1 MTKVTF
7 ILFHFFAVNN
17 VVETRREEPGYE
29 LGQNLDLLFDDFG
42 PFLRYV
48 IRAKNSF
55 FRPLKAFLACFE
67 LHWTYNSREN

>member
-42 PFLRYV
+42 PFLRFV
-48 IRAKNSF
+48 KKAEKRL
-55 FRPLKAFLACFE
+55 FRPYKAFLAWFE
-67 LHWTYNSREN
+67 IHWMYYSREN